1 MADKE
6 TLEFRFLRH
15 GNRGYLR
22 ISSWTKLTVWTTV
35 WTLEVW
41 IVWTLEVSTV
51 WTLEVW
57 TVDFSRT
64 WLALTLYSEL
74 DG

>member
-1 MADKE
+1 M
-6 TLEFRFLRH
+6 
-15 GNRGYLR
+15 
-22 ISSWTKLTVWTTV
+22 

-41 IVWTLEVSTV
+41 IVWTLEVWTV

-74 DG
+74 DAVNFYYGQEKCNA